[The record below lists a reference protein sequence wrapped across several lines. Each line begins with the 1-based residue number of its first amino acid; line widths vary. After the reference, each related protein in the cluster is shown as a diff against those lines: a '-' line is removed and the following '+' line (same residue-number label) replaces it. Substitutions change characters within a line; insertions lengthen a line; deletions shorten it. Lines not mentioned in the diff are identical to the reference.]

1 VIPWEFVLP
10 PWDPSV
16 AVVALDDGSVVWRAG
31 REPVAID
38 PLTAAVLPHLDG
50 NIPFGELI
58 EDLAAVTGQAPEELS
73 ATVSVGLSLVDG
85 APPAT
90 GTRPLTTAGIELNAA
105 TGDRAGLRVLLTPPS
120 SVHGQ
125 DQDAPAGP
133 VLLSSDGTLRH
144 RDPCGWGSTG
154 SSIVEVGA
162 IIWCGHG
169 APIRARI
176 VASLLVGAARGNEL
190 MAIRILRRVGRFVE
204 SLSIQA
210 A

>member
-1 VIPWEFVLP
+1 MIPWEHVLP

-16 AVVALDDGSVVWRAG
+16 AVLALDDGSVVWRAG
-31 REPVAID
+31 REPVAVD

-50 NIPFGELI
+50 NTPFGELI
-58 EDLAAVTGQAPEELS
+58 EDLAAVTGQAHEELG
-73 ATVSVGLSLVDG
+73 ATVSAGLGLVDD

-90 GTRPLTTAGIELNAA
+90 GRRPPTTVGIELNAA
-105 TGDRAGLRVLLTPPS
+105 IGDRAGLQVLLTPPS
-120 SVHGQ
+120 PPHGQ

-133 VLLSSDGTLRH
+133 VLLSSDGVLRH
-144 RDPCGWGSTG
+144 RDPRGWGSTG
-154 SSIVEVGA
+154 SSVVEVGA

-169 APIRARI
+169 APTMARI
-176 VASLLVGAARGNEL
+176 VASLLVGAARGNDL